1 MTKPCVFMLAAL
13 ARRSPAAVLVVFSAL
28 AQDAPPLLH
37 GTWTATAGPTRVFRG
52 TWTAQVSRQTPN
64 IVAGSWT
71 LFDDA
76 GDVSLQGTWS
86 AHKSRLGCEGVWTA
100 EVVGSSSVHGT
111 WTADIA
117 GGKDKTLRA
126 MLESTAEKEAAGSW
140 RSGPYE
146 GNWWLKGAQNRSP

>member
-71 LFDDA
+71 LLDDA
-76 GDVSLQGTWS
+76 GEVSLQGTWS
-86 AHKSRLGCEGVWTA
+86 AHKSRLGWEGV
-100 EVVGSSSVHGT
+100 

-126 MLESTAEKEAAGSW
+126 MLESTAEKEAAGSR